1 MKYIPEYGNPFVK
14 IALRC
19 PAVPMA
25 DVLTSTITNRDELAM
40 IMKGKFDDYEIQ
52 SPNYDMGAI
61 RTMLDLPI
69 RF

>member
-1 MKYIPEYGNPFVK
+1 MYS
-14 IALRC
+14 R
-19 PAVPMA
+19 
-25 DVLTSTITNRDELAM
+25 TITNRDELAM

-52 SPNYDMGAI
+52 SPNYDMDAI